1 MYIVKVTLG
10 NEIKRIAF
18 DGTASFEEL
27 RKLVKTLFPTLA
39 DGFVLKYKDE
49 DSDIISIFSDL
60 ELKEAFRQI
69 EHQPA
74 PQVLRLFVNE
84 YVELAESKVEPKP
97 VIKAEVKPVE
107 EKPEELPTKYAKLE
121 SLYPASRPQVVEPV
135 PEVKPVVDEPQ
146 RQIQKFKLQ
155 EFDLLKVIERNL
167 QKFVSSISTLVGH
180 LNIPAKITQLVEVCQ
195 KHLKVCQDKASE
207 IGQGIGSFAKQTTDD
222 FLSEFAILKTEV
234 KKLSQEVAKEVRNKA
249 DEQKERKENG
259 QIYFPPLLLFST
271 SEPKPS
277 ESVVQSVV
285 APQPEVAPVAND
297 DLSESELAEL
307 IEHFEIEKSEQ
318 VVVPEE
324 KPQVVLTEQ
333 QKADLSVL
341 EGMGFSDQTQILP
354 LLAKHN
360 GNLVAVVEELLS
372 M

>member
-27 RKLVKTLFPTLA
+27 RKLVKTLFPALA
-39 DGFVLKYKDE
+39 DGYVLKYKDE
-49 DSDIISIFSDL
+49 DGDIISIFSDL

-84 YVELAESKVEPKP
+84 YIELAESKVEVKP

-107 EKPEELPTKYAKLE
+107 EKTEELQPKYAKLE
-121 SLYPASRPQVVEPV
+121 SLYPATRPQVIEPV
-135 PEVKPVVDEPQ
+135 PEVKPAAEPQ
-146 RQIQKFKLQ
+146 RQIQKLH

-195 KHLKVCQDKASE
+195 KHLKVCQDKAGE
-207 IGQGIGSFAKQTTDD
+207 IGQGLNNFAKQTTDD
-222 FLSEFAILKTEV
+222 FLSEFALLKTEV

-271 SEPKPS
+271 SEPKPV
-277 ESVVQSVV
+277 ESVVQSEV
-285 APQPEVAPVAND
+285 APQPEVAPAND

-318 VVVPEE
+318 VEE
-324 KPQVVLTEQ
+324 KQPQITLTEQ
-333 QKADLSVL
+333 QKADLAVL
-341 EGMGFSDQTQILP
+341 EGMGFGNDHTKLLP
-354 LLAKHN
+354 VLVKHQ

>member
-84 YVELAESKVEPKP
+84 YIELAESKVEPKP

-107 EKPEELPTKYAKLE
+107 EKPEELQTKYAKLE
-121 SLYPASRPQVVEPV
+121 SLYPASRPQAVEPV
-135 PEVKPVVDEPQ
+135 PEAKPVAEPQ
-146 RQIQKFKLQ
+146 RQIQKLQ

-180 LNIPAKITQLVEVCQ
+180 LNIPAKITHLVEVCQ

-207 IGQGIGSFAKQTTDD
+207 IGQGIGNFAKQTTDD
-222 FLSEFAILKTEV
+222 FLSEFAILKSEV

-271 SEPKPS
+271 SEPKPVD
-277 ESVVQSVV
+277 SVVQSVV
-285 APQPEVAPVAND
+285 VPQPEVAPVAND

-318 VVVPEE
+318 VEE
-324 KPQVVLTEQ
+324 KQAQVVLTEQ

-341 EGMGFSDQTQILP
+341 EGMGFNDQAKILP

>member
-1 MYIVKVTLG
+1 MYIVKVALG

-27 RKLVKTLFPTLA
+27 RKLVKTLFPSLA
-39 DGFVLKYKDE
+39 EGYVLKYKDE
-49 DSDIISIFSDL
+49 DGDIISIFSDL

-69 EHQPA
+69 ETQPA

-84 YVELAESKVEPKP
+84 YVELAESKVEVKP

-107 EKPEELPTKYAKLE
+107 EKPQEVHEAKYAKLE
-121 SLYPASRPQVVEPV
+121 SLYPASRPLVVEPV
-135 PEVKPVVDEPQ
+135 PEAKPVAEPQ
-146 RQIQKFKLQ
+146 RQIQKLH

-167 QKFVSSISTLVGH
+167 QKFVSSISTLVGQ

-195 KHLKVCQDKASE
+195 KHLQVCQDKATE
-207 IGQGIGSFAKQTTDD
+207 IGQGIGTFAKQTTDD
-222 FLSEFAILKTEV
+222 FLSEFAILKSEV

-277 ESVVQSVV
+277 ESVVQSAVV
-285 APQPEVAPVAND
+285 PEPEVAPVNND

-318 VVVPEE
+318 VEE
-324 KPQVVLTEQ
+324 KQPQVELTEQ
-333 QKADLSVL
+333 QKADLAVL
-341 EGMGFSDQTQILP
+341 EGMGFNDQSKILP

-360 GNLVAVVEELLS
+360 SNLVAVVEELLS

>member
-39 DGFVLKYKDE
+39 DGYVLKYKDE
-49 DSDIISIFSDL
+49 DGDIISIFSDL

-84 YVELAESKVEPKP
+84 YIELAESKVEVKP
-97 VIKAEVKPVE
+97 VVKAEVKPIE
-107 EKPEELPTKYAKLE
+107 EKPEELQPKYAKLE
-121 SLYPASRPQVVEPV
+121 SLYPAVRPQVIEPV
-135 PEVKPVVDEPQ
+135 PEVKPAPEPQ
-146 RQIQKFKLQ
+146 RQIQKLA

-180 LNIPAKITQLVEVCQ
+180 LNIPEKITHLVEVCQ
-195 KHLKVCQDKASE
+195 KHLKTCQDKASE
-207 IGQGIGSFAKQTTDD
+207 IGQGINTFAKQTTDD
-222 FLSEFAILKTEV
+222 FLSEFALLKSEV

-271 SEPKPS
+271 SEPKPV
-277 ESVVQSVV
+277 ESVVQSQV
-285 APQPEVAPVAND
+285 APQPEVAPVGND

-318 VVVPEE
+318 AEE
-324 KPQVVLTEQ
+324 KPVTTTTVALTEQ
-333 QKADLSVL
+333 QKADLAVL
-341 EGMGFSDQTQILP
+341 EGMGFSDQAKNLP

>member
-1 MYIVKVTLG
+1 MFIVKVTLG

-18 DGTASFEEL
+18 DGSASFEEL

-49 DSDIISIFSDL
+49 DGDIISIFSDL

-74 PQVLRLFVNE
+74 PQVLRLFVND
-84 YVELAESKVEPKP
+84 YIELAESKVEEKP
-97 VIKAEVKPVE
+97 APKAEVKPVVE
-107 EKPEELPTKYAKLE
+107 EKKEELQTKYAKLE
-121 SLYPASRPQVVEPV
+121 TLYPTASKPIEPV
-135 PEVKPVVDEPQ
+135 PEVKPVSCIPEPQ
-146 RQIQKFKLQ
+146 RQIQKLH

-167 QKFVSSISTLVGH
+167 QKFVSSISTLVGQ
-180 LNIPAKITQLVEVCQ
+180 LNIPAKITQLVDACQ
-195 KHLKVCQDKASE
+195 KHLKVCQDKATELSQD
-207 IGQGIGSFAKQTTDD
+207 IGHFAKQTTDD
-222 FLSEFAILKTEV
+222 FLAEFAVLKSEV

-249 DEQKERKENG
+249 DAQKERKENG

-271 SEPKPS
+271 SEPQQEQSEPVV
-277 ESVVQSVV
+277 ESVVASQVDDAKYV
-285 APQPEVAPVAND
+285 PVNND

-307 IEHFEIEKSEQ
+307 IEHFEIEKSQKE
-318 VVVPEE
+318 PE
-324 KPQVVLTEQ
+324 LTEQ

-341 EGMGFSDQTQILP
+341 EGMGFSDHAKNLP